1 MLSVASGV
9 RAASLGFLPMNHN
22 PNSSPTLR
30 RDFIGRMAV
39 AGAALPFTGL
49 VSESLAAESKKKK
62 ASEGAAAA
70 PLKPRTAG
78 PTTIHVFSK
87 PLHWLSYADT
97 ARIIADAGFGGI
109 DYTVRVP
116 QGHVLPE
123 KVQEDLPRA
132 VDAAHAAGLKVE
144 MITTEITSAR
154 DPHAETLL
162 RTAAKAGVKFY
173 RTGNW
178 SYDVK
183 LGISGT
189 LEKLKPTLK
198 ELAALNASL
207 GLHGAIQ
214 NHAGTRVGSPL
225 WDLHELLHD
234 IDPRW
239 LGVQYDIRHA
249 TVEGGQSWPL
259 ALRRLAPWIKC
270 TDMKDFKWEQ
280 APGKATIENVPIGEG
295 VVDFNAYFRLVRE
308 LDIGGPIS
316 VHLEYPPFERTPQ
329 MSEAEKR
336 AKFPVL
342 MKKDLTALKSYMAK
356 QNIA

>member
-1 MLSVASGV
+1 MNTHPAPASP
-9 RAASLGFLPMNHN
+9 L
-22 PNSSPTLR
+22 TR
-30 RDFIGRMAV
+30 RNFVGLMTA
-39 AGAALPFTGL
+39 AGAALPMAGL
-49 VSESLAAESKKKK
+49 VSSAAAAEKKKK
-62 ASEGAAAA
+62 AETA
-70 PLKPRTAG
+70 PAELPPRTAG
-78 PTTIHVFSK
+78 PTTVHVFSK
-87 PLHWLSYADT
+87 PLHWLSHAET
-97 ARIIADAGFGGI
+97 AKIIADAGFGGI

-132 VDAAHAAGLKVE
+132 IDAAHAAGLKVE

-154 DPHAETLL
+154 DKHTEPLL
-162 RTAAKAGVKFY
+162 RTAAKHGVKFY
-173 RTGNW
+173 RLGNW
-178 SYDVK
+178 NYDTK
-183 LGISGT
+183 LGVTGT

-207 GLHGAIQ
+207 GIHGALQ
-214 NHAGTRVGSPL
+214 NHAGTRIGSAL
-225 WDLHELLHD
+225 WDLHELLKD
-234 IDPRW
+234 IDPKS

-259 ALRRLAPWIKC
+259 ALRLLAPWIKC
-270 TDMKDFKWEQ
+270 TDAKDFKWTQ
-280 APGKATIENVPIGEG
+280 SQGKAEIDNVPIGEG
-295 VVDFNAYFRLVRE
+295 IVNFDAYFKLVRE

-342 MKKDLTALKSYMAK
+342 MKKDLTALKGFMAK
-356 QNIA
+356 QKIA

>member
-1 MLSVASGV
+1 
-9 RAASLGFLPMNHN
+9 MNHT
-22 PNSSPTLR
+22 PVSPSSFTR
-30 RDFIGRMAV
+30 RDFVSRIA
-39 AGAALPFTGL
+39 AASAALPLAGL
-49 VSESLAAESKKKK
+49 LSNASAAEPKAKKKVDEP
-62 ASEGAAAA
+62 AG

-97 ARIIADAGFGGI
+97 ARIIADAGYGGI
-109 DYTVRVP
+109 DYTVRVA

-132 VDAAHAAGLKVE
+132 VDAARAAGLKVE
-144 MITTEITSAR
+144 MITTDVTSVR
-154 DPHAETLL
+154 DKHAEPLL
-162 RTAAKAGVKFY
+162 RAAAKAGVKYY
-173 RTGNW
+173 RLGNFN
-178 SYDVK
+178 YDLK

-214 NHAGTRVGSPL
+214 NHSGTRIGSAI
-225 WDLHELLHD
+225 WDLYELLRD
-234 IDPRW
+234 IDPKA

-259 ALRRLAPWIKC
+259 ALRRIAPWIKC
-270 TDMKDFKWEQ
+270 TDIKDFKWDQ
-280 APGKATIENVPIGEG
+280 APGKATVENVPVGEG
-295 VVDFNAYFRLVRE
+295 IVAFDAYFKLVRE

-336 AKFPVL
+336 AKFPAL
-342 MKKDLTALKSYMAK
+342 MKKDLTALKGFMAK
-356 QNIA
+356 HGIT